1 MAEAGQVTER
11 KKAQEERKRA
21 QEEHKRA
28 EDEHKK
34 AEAERER
41 AEAAEAGQAA
51 ERRRAEAA
59 LEEVVSL
66 SSTCET
72 SIITL
77 TYYTSGC
84 SASPPGRSE
93 EAVIDFESWI
103 FGSV

>member
-1 MAEAGQVTER
+1 MTER

-21 QEEHKRA
+21 
-28 EDEHKK
+28 EDERKK

-41 AEAAEAGQAA
+41 AEAAEAGEAAERKKAEA